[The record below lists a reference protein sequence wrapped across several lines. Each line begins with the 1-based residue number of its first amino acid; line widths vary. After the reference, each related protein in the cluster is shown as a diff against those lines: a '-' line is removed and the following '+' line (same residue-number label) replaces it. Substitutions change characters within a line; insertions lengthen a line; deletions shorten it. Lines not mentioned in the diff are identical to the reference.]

1 MVKFEGENGMDLELI
16 LSELRKRF
24 GCSVQKIR
32 KLFVQACCRNVVYN
46 EIAEM
51 IAYILEENGEA

>member
-1 MVKFEGENGMDLELI
+1 MVKFEGENGIDLELI
-16 LSELRKRF
+16 LSNLREQF

-46 EIAEM
+46 EIADM
-51 IAYILEENGEA
+51 IAYMLEEEGV